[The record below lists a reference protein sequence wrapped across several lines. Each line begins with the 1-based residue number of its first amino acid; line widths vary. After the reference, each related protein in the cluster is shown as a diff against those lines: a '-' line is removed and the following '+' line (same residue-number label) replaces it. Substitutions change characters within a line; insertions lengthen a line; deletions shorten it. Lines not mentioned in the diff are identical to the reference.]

1 MHSFPASF
9 QFSWPVTSCPSWNN
23 PEAPPAVT
31 STAHF
36 WTRRSRSFTLH
47 TTRGSWATESQ
58 YQGAINRA
66 VQTSHST
73 VHQRHTV
80 RHQTAKTKTARQ
92 CRKSCGR
99 AFQLKKTKTV
109 CCQNNLFAEQQNA
122 GGQLDSEL
130 KNIVPSEVS
139 LRPRTRVF
147 LECIILH
154 NTNAII

>member
-1 MHSFPASF
+1 VREKYCWLVADK
-9 QFSWPVTSCPSWNN
+9 PS
-23 PEAPPAVT
+23 EHAVP
-31 STAHF
+31 
-36 WTRRSRSFTLH
+36 TR
-47 TTRGSWATESQ
+47 
-58 YQGAINRA
+58 
-66 VQTSHST
+66 
-73 VHQRHTV
+73 
-80 RHQTAKTKTARQ
+80 
-92 CRKSCGR
+92 
-99 AFQLKKTKTV
+99 KTKTV